1 MINNGFPSSA
11 EQLTSEW
18 LTEVLRKR
26 GPLGSSGSVAGF
38 EVTPLD
44 EPGQLAEVRRISLS
58 YAGEA
63 PGAPQTLVAK
73 FPAVFEQ
80 ARHLARQYG
89 SYLKETRFYQQL
101 AERTGGIVPVCYAAE
116 IDAETHDFVL
126 LLEDLGASRGGD
138 FLFSHPGDVAVALE
152 NLATLHARWWDHPA
166 LDALDWPFRPDDAP
180 LSQLLKATLSG
191 MLPVIR
197 TMFGTYVSD
206 NTFIALEKAV
216 ELWDQIAAYQPGPHT
231 ICHGDCHLKQM
242 MFPSDSAGRFVLL
255 DWQTTSINWG
265 AIDVGRTLMTSLSPG
280 DRRAHERSLVQGYHR
295 SLRARGII
303 DMDIDRLW
311 FLIRISPINSFIIN
325 ALACLQ
331 TDAEILHAIA
341 QERGIDCYDVLLGRV
356 SAAIDDWDLSATL
369 DRYLAEAR
377 IAQAA

>member
-1 MINNGFPSSA
+1 MTGKGFPSSA
-11 EQLTSEW
+11 EQLTTRW
-18 LTEVLRKR
+18 LTRVMRER
-26 GPLGSSGSVAGF
+26 GALGSNGSVAGF

-58 YAGEA
+58 YTGEA
-63 PGAPQTLVAK
+63 SRAPRTLVAK

-101 AERTGGIVPVCYAAE
+101 GEWTGGIVPVCYAAE
-116 IDAETHDFVL
+116 FDPETHDFVL
-126 LLEDLGASRGGD
+126 LLEDLGGSRGGD
-138 FLFSHPGDVAVALE
+138 FLLSEPDDVAVALE
-152 NLATLHARWWDHPA
+152 HLATLHARWWEHPA
-166 LDALDWPFRPDDAP
+166 LGALTWPFRPDDAE
-180 LSQLLKATLSG
+180 LSRLLKATLAG
-191 MLPVIR
+191 MLPVIQ
-197 TMFGTYVSD
+197 TMFGRYVSRSA
-206 NTFIALEKAV
+206 FAALQKTIK
-216 ELWDQIAAYQPGPHT
+216 LWDDIEKYQKGPYT

-242 MFPSDSAGRFVLL
+242 MFPAEKGGRFVLL
-255 DWQTTSINWG
+255 DWQTTSVNWG
-265 AIDVGRTLMTSLSPG
+265 AVDVGRTLMTSLSPE
-280 DRRAHERSLVQGYHR
+280 DRRAHERSLVEGYHR
-295 SLRARGII
+295 ALQAQGIA

-311 FLIRISPINSFIIN
+311 LLIRLSAVNSFLIN

-369 DRYLAEAR
+369 DEYLADAR
-377 IAQAA
+377 LAQAA